1 VTEPPDDLEA
11 AIDRLYQLPVAAF
24 TEARNS
30 LAAARRAAGDTDGA
44 SRVKALVKPSVV
56 AWAVNQV
63 FWSERVAFDRV
74 VGAVREVLAAQR
86 GALVGDADVDVRG
99 AMRRKGEALQAAV
112 RAAERKVEEAGGTVG
127 SSFEQRAVA
136 TLEALVG
143 VQITG
148 GPPGPR
154 PGRLVAELQASGFDM
169 ALNLAALNL
178 PTPPRA
184 PVAAT
189 AASPAPE
196 VSDEGG
202 RYEGTPTGDRGAR
215 TRLAQAEA
223 ELGRL
228 VREVADAVTR
238 LGEAE
243 QRALAARSDVSSLEE
258 RLGIARQRA
267 EDRGREEEGA
277 RSRLAELRRALQ
289 AAEAE
294 RDRARALIG

>member
-1 VTEPPDDLEA
+1 
-11 AIDRLYQLPVAAF
+11 
-24 TEARNS
+24 
-30 LAAARRAAGDTDGA
+30 
-44 SRVKALVKPSVV
+44 
-56 AWAVNQV
+56 
-63 FWSERVAFDRV
+63 
-74 VGAVREVLAAQR
+74 
-86 GALVGDADVDVRG
+86 
-99 AMRRKGEALQAAV
+99 
-112 RAAERKVEEAGGTVG
+112 
-127 SSFEQRAVA
+127 
-136 TLEALVG
+136 
-143 VQITG
+143 
-148 GPPGPR
+148 
-154 PGRLVAELQASGFDM
+154 M